1 MQTDGNNLSVT
12 NRERGRAHT
21 ESVKASLG
29 SDVVQWMKQ
38 APYLEREE
46 EHDLARK
53 WHSEHDDAA
62 LHKIAAAHARLVVA
76 LAVRFKRFNLPLAD
90 LVQEGYIGLL
100 EAAARFDPSR
110 EVRFSTYATWWIR
123 ASIQDYILKNWSIVR
138 GGTSSAQKAL
148 FFNLRRLRIQ
158 IAQEDGNLSKQE
170 IYHKIATQLGVSVGD
185 VETMDTRLSGLD
197 NSLDA
202 PVVDNE
208 ATGMT
213 QMDMLVDDSPL
224 QDERIEHEI
233 DNQRQTQWLNDSLKV
248 LNERELHVIRAR
260 RLSDN
265 IATLEALGETLGV
278 TKERVRQIETRALE
292 KLRVALSCRD
302 GQVGKKFVNQQKS
315 LL

>member
-1 MQTDGNNLSVT
+1 MQTDGNNLSLES
-12 NRERGRAHT
+12 RDRGRPHT
-21 ESVKASLG
+21 ESVKESLG

-46 EHDLARK
+46 ERDLALK
-53 WHSEHDDAA
+53 WRSKHDDAA
-62 LHKIAAAHARLVVA
+62 LHKIASAHARLVVA

-148 FFNLRRLRIQ
+148 FFNLRRLRIK
-158 IAQEDGNLSKQE
+158 IAQENEALTKEE
-170 IYHKIATQLGVSVGD
+170 IYHRIAAQLGVSVCD
-185 VETMDTRLSGLD
+185 VEIMDTRLSGLD

-202 PVVDNE
+202 PIADGE

-224 QDERIEHEI
+224 QDELIENEI
-233 DNQRQTQWLNDSLKV
+233 DNQRQTQWLADSLKV
-248 LNERELHVIRAR
+248 LNPRELHVIRAR
-260 RLSDN
+260 RLSDK
-265 IATLEALGETLGV
+265 IATLEALGEALGV
-278 TKERVRQIETRALE
+278 TKERVRQIEIRALE
-292 KLRVALSCRD
+292 KLRAALTSNEERRNL
-302 GQVGKKFVNQQKS
+302 GATRKS
-315 LL
+315 